1 MANEVKNVD
10 AGSATTVISIA
21 ANMAN
26 SYVAGMTTE
35 LDNSTARYIRALA
48 TLYVTAFNT
57 TPTANKGFE
66 LWMRR
71 SNSPNS
77 DTGGSSVTSTPSNPS
92 AGFASTEGMEFVGYF
107 PVAATTSAQ
116 RITREIAFPNVN
128 KAYYVLR
135 NMTDVQA
142 NASAGNELVVSVR
155 PFTEAPT

>member
-10 AGSATTVISIA
+10 AGSSTTVISIA

-26 SYVAGMTTE
+26 SYVAGITTE
-35 LDNSTARYIRALA
+35 LDNSTARYTRAMA
-48 TLYVTAFNT
+48 TVYVSAFNT

-71 SNSPNS
+71 SNSPS
-77 DTGGSSVTSTPSNPS
+77 TDTGGSSVTSTPSNPA
-92 AGFASTEGMEFVGYF
+92 AGFASTEGMEFAGYF

-116 RITREIAFPNVN
+116 RISREIAFSNVN
-128 KAYYVLR
+128 KAYFVLR

-142 NASAGNELVVSVR
+142 NAGAGTELTVTVR